1 MTEQNQH
8 QMPLQHAVE
17 HARTAV
23 RQVIDAA
30 DAFRE
35 ARQSADPR
43 DIQHATQR
51 LLDARRNAEEAQSQL
66 FAQSQDAGEPQINQM
81 AEQLDNAIESSWPE

>member
-1 MTEQNQH
+1 MTETNQH
-8 QMPLQHAVE
+8 QMPLQHAVD

-23 RQVIDAA
+23 KQVIDAS

-43 DIQHATQR
+43 DIQRATQQ

-66 FAQSQDAGEPQINQM
+66 FAQSQGAGEAQISQM
-81 AEQLDNAIESSWPE
+81 AEQLGNAIETSWPE